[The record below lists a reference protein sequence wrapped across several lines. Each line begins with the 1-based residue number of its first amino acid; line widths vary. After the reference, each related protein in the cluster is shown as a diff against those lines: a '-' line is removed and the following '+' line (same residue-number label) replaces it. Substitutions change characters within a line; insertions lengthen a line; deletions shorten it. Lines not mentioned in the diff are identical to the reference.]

1 MKSWAE
7 TVTLGLTA
15 VFLAASILVTVRGRA
30 AEIVILPSAAEES
43 AVPELSGGAEAEDE
57 GCVVILQTV
66 INLNTATAEELAVLP
81 GIGETLAGRIVEYRE
96 REGPFSCLED
106 LLDVPG
112 IGESTLDKIYE
123 SMGK

>member
-15 VFLAASILVTVRGRA
+15 VFLAACIVLTVRERA
-30 AEIVILPSAAEES
+30 AEIVVLPAADGPAAAAEPGTDTAE
-43 AVPELSGGAEAEDE
+43 GA
-57 GCVVILQTV
+57 CVVILQTRLD
-66 INLNTATAEELAVLP
+66 LNAATAAELTGLP
-81 GIGETLAGRIVEYRE
+81 GIGETLAERIVAYRE

-112 IGESTLDKIYE
+112 IGEATLDKIYE